1 MKICE
6 IGQGKI
12 YMEYGPSAI
21 TIAAFE
27 GKKGLTGLCK
37 ESFVI
42 LEELLTTLSKDLV
55 HLKQYPA
62 RINRE
67 LLSDIGKRMFDAVVL
82 TANPTMT
89 PMAAVA
95 GSVSD
100 MLAQWI
106 FDQGATKVIVNN
118 GGDIALRLSKDEEIT
133 VGILPDLLNPRI
145 TQIFKVKASDGIGGI
160 ATSGLYGRSL
170 TKGIA
175 NSVSVF
181 AKQASIAD
189 AMASQIANASY
200 VVSPHVQT
208 KRAGEIDPDSDI
220 ADQDVVVSVAG
231 LTASEKKQALLQ
243 IELEAKYFKEQGL
256 ISLAAAEIDQEV
268 VFYPLPRKD
277 LVKQFYELP

>member
-1 MKICE
+1 MEIRE
-6 IGQGKI
+6 IGPGKI

-21 TIAAFE
+21 TIGAFE
-27 GKKGLTGLCK
+27 GKKGLTTLCRD
-37 ESFVI
+37 SFVI
-42 LEELLTTLSKDLV
+42 LEELLTKLSKDLK

-62 RINRE
+62 NIDRDI
-67 LLSDIGKRMFDAVVL
+67 LSDIGKRMLDAVTL
-82 TANPTMT
+82 TANPQMT

-100 MLAQWI
+100 LLAQWI
-106 FDQGATKVIVNN
+106 FEQGATKVMVNN
-118 GGDIALRLSKDEEIT
+118 GGDIALRLAKEEEVT
-133 VGILPDLLNPRI
+133 VGILPDLLNPHV
-145 TQIFKVKASDGIGGI
+145 TQIFKVKESDGIGGI

-208 KRAGEIDPDSDI
+208 KRAGQIDPDSDI

-243 IELEAKYFKEQGL
+243 IEAEARYFKEQGF
-256 ISLAAAEIDQEV
+256 ISFVAAEVDQEV
-268 VFYPLPRKD
+268 LFYPLPRMN
-277 LVKQFYELP
+277 LIKQFYELP

>member
-1 MKICE
+1 MEIQE
-6 IGQGKI
+6 IGPGKI

-27 GKKGLTGLCK
+27 GKKGLTALCRD
-37 ESFVI
+37 SSVI
-42 LEELLTTLSKDLV
+42 LEQLLTKLSKDLK

-62 RINRE
+62 KIDRNI
-67 LLSDIGKRMFDAVVL
+67 LSDIGKRMLDAVTL
-82 TANPTMT
+82 TANPQMT

-106 FDQGATKVIVNN
+106 FEQGATKVIVNN
-118 GGDIALRLSKDEEIT
+118 GGDIALRLAKEEEVT
-133 VGILPDLLNPRI
+133 VGILPDLLNPHI
-145 TQIFKVKASDGIGGI
+145 TQIFKVKESDGIGGI

-175 NSVSVF
+175 NSVSIF

-243 IELEAKYFKEQGL
+243 IEAEVKYFKAKGF
-256 ISLAAAEIDQEV
+256 ISFAAAEVDQEV
-268 VFYPLPRKD
+268 LFYPLPRKD
-277 LVKQFYELP
+277 LIKQFYELP